1 MSAHE
6 AMESAGATTAMG
18 HPRTVV
24 IRHLLPFEM
33 WGPPN
38 ASPDGPPPAPPL
50 LGSSPSQ
57 STVHSN
63 STHGFVSHSV
73 PAVIIDD
80 IE

>member
-1 MSAHE
+1 MFYRRLIE

-24 IRHLLPFEM
+24 IRH
-33 WGPPN
+33 N

-50 LGSSPSQ
+50 PGSSPSQ
-57 STVHSN
+57 STVHSS